1 MLTSGMKDKLHAGEY
16 EMSEEIFLSYAR
28 SDQEKVHILAE
39 ALAKQGYSIWWDPDI
54 RAGTRYA
61 KVIKNKLKNA
71 QCVIVLWSE
80 HSVESDWV
88 LDEAGLA
95 KDKLIPILI
104 DKVDIPL
111 GFGQIHTLDFMDWQG
126 ILPHPTF
133 NLLLD
138 SVVEIMGPPAAGD
151 TVFQKLS
158 SEERWKEQKETL
170 TNTIG
175 MKFAL
180 IPAGEFMMGSVEFD
194 WSKPVHT
201 VKIRT
206 PFYLGIYPVTQR
218 EWKAIMG
225 NNPSEFNG
233 NDLPV
238 ESVSWNGVQ
247 DFIKKLNEKEGT
259 NKYRLPTEAE
269 WEYAARARTTTRY
282 SFGDDDSKLGEYAW
296 YSENSGDKT
305 HPVGKK
311 EANPWG
317 LYDVH
322 GNVWEWV
329 QDEWHDTYNGAPV
342 DGSVWEDGVSASRV
356 HRGGSWISLARRCRS
371 ANRGR
376 NGQAYRSRN
385 LGFRLLQEV

>member
-1 MLTSGMKDKLHAGEY
+1 MKDKLHGGEY
-16 EMSEEIFLSYAR
+16 EMSEEIFLSYDK
-28 SDQEKVHILAE
+28 SDRKKVRILAE
-39 ALAKQGYSIWWDPDI
+39 ALAKQGHSIWWDRDI
-54 RAGTRYA
+54 HGGKRYA
-61 KVIKNKLKNA
+61 KVIKNKLNNA
-71 QCVIVLWSE
+71 QCVIVLWSK

-88 LDEAGLA
+88 LDEAELA

-111 GFGQIHTLDFMDWQG
+111 GFGQIHTLDFIDWQG

-138 SVVEIMGPPAAGD
+138 SVVEIMGPPATGN
-151 TVFQKLS
+151 TEFQKTS

-170 TNTIG
+170 TNSIG
-175 MKFAL
+175 TKFAL
-180 IPAGEFMMGSVEFD
+180 IPAGEFIMGSEDFD

-218 EWKAIMG
+218 EWNAIMG
-225 NNPSEFNG
+225 NNPSKFNG

-238 ESVSWNGVQ
+238 ETVSWNKVQ
-247 DFIKKLNEKEGT
+247 DFIKKLNEKEST
-259 NKYRLPTEAE
+259 DKYRLPSEAE
-269 WEYAARARTTTRY
+269 WEYAARAGTTTRY

-296 YSENSGDKT
+296 YSKNSGGKA

-311 EANPWG
+311 GANPWG

-329 QDEWHDTYNGAPV
+329 QDEWHDTYNGAPD
-342 DGSVWEDGVSASRV
+342 DGSAWENGIGAYRN
-356 HRGGSWISLARRCRS
+356 RGGSWFNYAWNCRS
-371 ANRGR
+371 A
-376 NGQAYRSRN
+376 SRN
-385 LGFRLLQEV
+385 YDVPGYRYLDLGFRLLQEV

>member
-16 EMSEEIFLSYAR
+16 EMNEEICLSYEK
-28 SDQEKVHILAE
+28 SDQKKVCILAE
-39 ALAKQGYSIWWDPDI
+39 ALAKQGYSIWWDRNI
-54 RAGTRYA
+54 HGGKRYT
-61 KVIKNKLKNA
+61 KVIKKKLNNA
-71 QCVIVLWSE
+71 QCVIVLWSK

-88 LDEAGLA
+88 LDEAELA
-95 KDKLIPILI
+95 KDKLIPVLI

-111 GFGQIHTLDFMDWQG
+111 GFGQIHTLDFLDWQG

-138 SVVEIMGPPAAGD
+138 SVVEMIGPPVAGESG
-151 TVFQKLS
+151 FQKPS
-158 SEERWKEQKETL
+158 SEERWKETL
-170 TNTIG
+170 KNSID

-180 IPAGEFMMGSVEFD
+180 IPEGKFVMGSEEFE
-194 WSKPVHT
+194 WSKPVHN
-201 VKIRT
+201 VKIQT
-206 PFYLGIYPVTQR
+206 PFYLGMYPVTQR

-238 ESVSWNGVQ
+238 ESVSWNEVQ

-269 WEYAARARTTTRY
+269 WEYATRAGTTTRY

-296 YSENSGDKT
+296 FYEKSVDKT

-329 QDEWHDTYNGAPV
+329 QDTWHDTYNGAPD
-342 DGSVWEDGVSASRV
+342 DGSAWRDGVSADRV
-356 HRGGSWISLARRCRS
+356 VRGGGWFIFARYDCRS
-371 ANRGR
+371 ARRHVQGDR
-376 NGQAYRSRN
+376 IRF
-385 LGFRLLQEV
+385 LGFRLLQEM